1 MNTDNLTISQL
12 TELYYNTPNRKL
24 AEMLEISLPGLQKL
38 IKSLGI
44 PYKSEVKANGKI
56 NIMAEQIKRNSL

>member
-24 AEMLEISLPGLQKL
+24 AEMLEISFRINQRLKQM
-38 IKSLGI
+38 
-44 PYKSEVKANGKI
+44 GK
-56 NIMAEQIKRNSL
+56 